1 MGGARCEIPARDII
15 GDPFSSFA
23 PTRQVL
29 TRPWAS
35 PLPAT
40 NHIDM
45 TNSPIQSVYSLYVTV
60 DEMKERIVVF
70 GWHWGWDQLVFAFV
84 WGKIL
89 LWHTA

>member
-60 DEMKERIVVF
+60 DEMKERIVVL
-70 GWHWGWDQLVFAFV
+70 GGLFV
-84 WGKIL
+84 LALGL
-89 LWHTA
+89 GSVGVCFCVG